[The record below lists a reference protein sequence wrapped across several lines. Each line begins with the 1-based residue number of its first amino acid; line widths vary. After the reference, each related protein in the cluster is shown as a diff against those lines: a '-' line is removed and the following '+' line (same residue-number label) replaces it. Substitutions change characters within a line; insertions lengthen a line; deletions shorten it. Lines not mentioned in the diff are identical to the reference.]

1 MNNRLLHRSVLLG
14 GLAVVAGLLMAEP
27 TTQPT
32 DKKTVTA
39 SGLTI
44 IAKESA
50 SSSAVEDGDTVW
62 VHYAGR
68 LENGT
73 EFDNSAKHA
82 ETRKDGISFV
92 IGAGQVI
99 KGWDEGI
106 AGMKVGEK
114 RQLIIPP
121 NLGYG
126 AAGAGNTIPPNAT
139 LIFDVELIGLKKA
152 PKKG

>member
-1 MNNRLLHRSVLLG
+1 MRHRVLLCS
-14 GLAVVAGLLMAEP
+14 AVCIAALSGVLFAQP
-27 TTQPT
+27 TTKPAE
-32 DKKTVTA
+32 KKTITA

-44 IAKESA
+44 IEKDAAGKDV
-50 SSSAVEDGDTVW
+50 VEPGDTVW

-73 EFDNSAKHA
+73 EFDASSRHR
-82 ETRKDGISFV
+82 ETARDGISFT
-92 IGAGQVI
+92 IGANQVI

-126 AAGAGNTIPPNAT
+126 AEGAGSSIPPNAT
-139 LIFDVELIGLKKA
+139 LTFDVELIGLKKA
-152 PKKG
+152 PKR